1 MKVTLIA
8 LGAGCLLM
16 AGSAMA
22 GPCTGQIDVLSKQVA
37 ATDAAVGPA
46 NTVDQTAADMA
57 QGTAANQAGN
67 ANTGYNA
74 AADALQQARMADQA
88 GDATAC
94 MDAIDKA
101 EDALKAQP

>member
-1 MKVTLIA
+1 MRITLIA
-8 LGAGCLLM
+8 LSAGAGYLLL

-22 GPCTGQIDVLSKQVA
+22 GPCTGQIDVLSKQLA
-37 ATDAAVGPA
+37 AIPPLPPDVQGQNAG
-46 NTVDQTAADMA
+46 
-57 QGTAANQAGN
+57 QGTAADQASGTATGN
-67 ANTGYNA
+67 NA
-74 AADALQQARMADQA
+74 AAEALQRARMADQA